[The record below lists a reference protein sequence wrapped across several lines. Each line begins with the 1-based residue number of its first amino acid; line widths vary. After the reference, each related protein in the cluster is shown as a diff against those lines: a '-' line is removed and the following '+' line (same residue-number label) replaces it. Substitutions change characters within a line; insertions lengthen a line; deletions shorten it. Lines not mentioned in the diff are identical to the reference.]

1 MLLVPPPP
9 VLPKLLDLQSHSQQ
23 AALSHALSA
32 LSQDLVHALAGLRQ
46 ELAAVKAMHEEL
58 ALRQQRQQAQ
68 LQKSLE
74 AAQQEVG
81 QLLDM
86 GTKGGS

>member
-1 MLLVPPPP
+1 
-9 VLPKLLDLQSHSQQ
+9 
-23 AALSHALSA
+23 
-32 LSQDLVHALAGLRQ
+32 
-46 ELAAVKAMHEEL
+46 MHEEL